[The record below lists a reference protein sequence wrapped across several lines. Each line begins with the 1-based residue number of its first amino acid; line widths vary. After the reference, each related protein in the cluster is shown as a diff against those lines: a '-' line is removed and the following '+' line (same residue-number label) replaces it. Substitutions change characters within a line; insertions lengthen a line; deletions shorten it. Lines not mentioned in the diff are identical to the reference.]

1 LLNLILFK
9 PKPKINIRME
19 QIKQMILM
27 DFTFTYS
34 PMGKYIVLDNEE
46 GLKIKVRE
54 GEKLIL
60 GTSDGIIEFKW
71 NELILWLEH

>member
-1 LLNLILFK
+1 LILFK

>member
-1 LLNLILFK
+1 MD
-9 PKPKINIRME
+9 NIYRME

>member
-1 LLNLILFK
+1 
-9 PKPKINIRME
+9 ME

>member
-1 LLNLILFK
+1 MD
-9 PKPKINIRME
+9 NIYRME

-34 PMGKYIVLDNEE
+34 PIGKYIVLDNEE
-46 GLKIKVRE
+46 ELKIKVRE

>member
-1 LLNLILFK
+1 LILFK

-46 GLKIKVRE
+46 ELKIKVRE

>member
-1 LLNLILFK
+1 
-9 PKPKINIRME
+9 ME
-19 QIKQMILM
+19 QIKELILM
-27 DFTFTYS
+27 DHTLTYS
-34 PMGKYIVLDNEE
+34 PMGKYIVLDNKE